1 LITDPT
7 IQKKHDPYAA
17 LRVRDFRLYIFGRF
31 SNTIAFQIV
40 EVVIGWQVFALTKDP
55 LSLGLL
61 GLAEAIPAI
70 TISLYAGHLSDTKSR
85 RKIALFALSVLFLC
99 ILSLLFISTDIQNIY
114 LKFGTLPIYCIIFL
128 SGLSSGF
135 LAPSVIAFS
144 YQLIPPDLAPN
155 ASAWRSSSWQT
166 GAIVGPALGGLL
178 YGFFGAGTAYSI
190 AAGLALIGPISIYL
204 IPEQQ
209 AIIRER
215 EEKIIESLKKGI
227 GFVFRNQIIVGALS
241 LDLFAVLFGGAV
253 ALLPVYAS
261 DILEIGP
268 EGLGILRASPAVGA
282 ALMAL
287 WMTRRPLHGKIGKK
301 LFFAVIGFGITIIIF
316 GVSLNPILS
325 VFMLAL
331 GGAFDSVSVII
342 RSTLLQLSTP
352 NEMRGRVEAV
362 NMMFIGSSNEIGAF
376 ESGVAAKLL
385 KVVPS
390 VVFGGIMTLL
400 SVAVTSRVAPVLRKL
415 TYEELLSRAQIQNE
429 TK

>member
-1 LITDPT
+1 M
-7 IQKKHDPYAA
+7 IQQNKKHDPYAA
-17 LRVRDFRLYIFGRF
+17 LRIRDFRLYILGRL

-70 TISLYAGHLSDTKSR
+70 TVSLYAGHLSDNKSR
-85 RKIALFALSVLFLC
+85 RKIALIALSVLFLC

-114 LKFGTLPIYCIIFL
+114 QKFGTFPIYCIIFL

-144 YQLIPPDLAPN
+144 YQLVPQELAPN
-155 ASAWRSSSWQT
+155 ASAWRSSSWQI
-166 GAIVGPALGGLL
+166 GAIVGPAMGGLL
-178 YGFFGAGTAYSI
+178 FGFFGASVAYSI
-190 AAGLALIGPISIYL
+190 AATLAMIGPISIYF

-215 EEKIIESLKKGI
+215 EEKIIESLRKGI
-227 GFVFRNQIIVGALS
+227 GFVFKNQIIVGALS

-253 ALLPVYAS
+253 ALLPIYAS
-261 DILEIGP
+261 DILKIGP

-282 ALMAL
+282 TLMAL

-301 LFFAVIGFGITIIIF
+301 LFYAVIGFGITIIIF

-325 VFMLAL
+325 VCMLAL

-352 NEMRGRVEAV
+352 NDMRGRVEAV

-390 VVFGGIMTLL
+390 VIFGGVMTLI
-400 SVAVTSRVAPVLRKL
+400 SVAVTSRIAPVLRKL
-415 TYEELLSRAQIQNE
+415 TYEELLSSAQIQNQ

>member
-1 LITDPT
+1 MNSLTP
-7 IQKKHDPYAA
+7 KHDPYAA
-17 LRVRDFRLYIFGRF
+17 LRIRDFRLYILGRF

-61 GLAEAIPAI
+61 GLAEAIPALSV
-70 TISLYAGHLSDTKSR
+70 SLYAGHLSDNKSR
-85 RKIALFALSVLFLC
+85 RKIALIALSVLFLC
-99 ILSLLFISTDIQNIY
+99 ILSLFFISTDIQNIY
-114 LKFGTLPIYCIIFL
+114 QKFGTLPIYCVIFL

-144 YQLIPPDLAPN
+144 YQLVPQELAPN

-178 YGFFGAGTAYSI
+178 YGFFGPSVAYTI
-190 AAGLALIGPISIYL
+190 AATLALIGPISIYF

-209 AIIRER
+209 AIVRER
-215 EEKIIESLKKGI
+215 EEKILESLKKGI
-227 GFVFRNQIIVGALS
+227 GFVFRNQIIIGALS

-253 ALLPVYAS
+253 VLLPVYAS
-261 DILEIGP
+261 DILKIGP
-268 EGLGILRASPAVGA
+268 EGLGILRASPAIGA
-282 ALMAL
+282 TLMAL

-325 VFMLAL
+325 VCMLAL

-352 NEMRGRVEAV
+352 NDMRGRVEAV

-390 VVFGGIMTLL
+390 VIFGGVMTLV
-400 SVAVTSRVAPVLRKL
+400 SVAVTSRIAPVLRKL
-415 TYEELLSRAQIQNE
+415 TYEELLSGAQIQNE
-429 TK
+429 TQ